1 MTARGRK
8 KSKYGK
14 MVTVYLSNESIAKLR
29 KLSGGKQS
37 QCIEDLIIQEF
48 TRKGIDWGKTDKEVQ
63 QILGGALNE
72 HNSLFTK

>member
-1 MTARGRK
+1 MVARGRK

-37 QCIEDLIIQEF
+37 QYIENLIMEDF
-48 TRKGIDWGKTDKEVQ
+48 ARKGIDWDKADKEVQ

-72 HNSLFTK
+72 GNSLFTK